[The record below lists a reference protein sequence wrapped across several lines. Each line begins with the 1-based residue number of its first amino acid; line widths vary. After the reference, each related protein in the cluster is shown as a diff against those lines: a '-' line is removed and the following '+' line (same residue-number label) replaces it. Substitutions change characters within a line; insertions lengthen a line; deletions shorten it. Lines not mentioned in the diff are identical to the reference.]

1 MLDYVIEQISISNYT
16 KYQSSVLEEL
26 KENKTITYYKNVLN
40 QLVKKFS

>member
-16 KYQSSVLEEL
+16 KYQGSVLEEL
-26 KENKTITYYKNVLN
+26 KENKTINYYKNVLN